1 MENKNTTANVT
12 LAIDDGKL
20 LNAHKPTP
28 TFRKL
33 MKNIPICY
41 LIMQAGAGV
50 RTLHP
55 AVTGKEGAAPA
66 ETEAVLSVL
75 TEKL

>member
-1 MENKNTTANVT
+1 MKIQLVT
-12 LAIDDGKL
+12 FAIHDGKL
-20 LNAHKPTP
+20 LNSHKP
-28 TFRKL
+28 KML
-33 MKNIPICY
+33 KHCCY
-41 LIMQAGAGV
+41 LIVQTCTRG